1 MMKKVSVAT
10 INTLKMPI
18 ATRLMTYFA
27 IVLCHSVSLWNTSLD
42 DSGVFSLPERLPR
55 TRLCVIGGQNSE

>member
-27 IVLCHSVSLWNTSLD
+27 IVMCHSVSLWNTNLRH
-42 DSGVFSLPERLPR
+42 SGASGRLYAA
-55 TRLCVIGGQNSE
+55 